1 MLYYTLSQ
9 FPPSSTSACNIALV
23 WYDCTAWKLRLHVWK
38 LPYRYFTLVQYLRH
52 VFKPQGT
59 INYDLNI
66 RHFQQRTTWAWM
78 HARMLPNYLCYMYE
92 SVGLVCFL
100 PAHWFIQFFIRVIW
114 EYFLIPLLYMIKF
127 SIYVTL
133 QSTKERET
141 CWYTNNP
148 TESSEKTLCIPRIW
162 SLYSWV
168 QVQVPGFRMTDTN
181 ATCMYMYLYSELEEL
196 PRLLPCMGEL
206 RAMFILVFNKCYN
219 KLFV

>member
-1 MLYYTLSQ
+1 MQYYTLSQ

-59 INYDLNI
+59 INYDTNI

-148 TESSEKTLCIPRIW
+148 TESFEKTLYIPRI
-162 SLYSWV
+162 
-168 QVQVPGFRMTDTN
+168 
-181 ATCMYMYLYSELEEL
+181 
-196 PRLLPCMGEL
+196 
-206 RAMFILVFNKCYN
+206 
-219 KLFV
+219 